1 MTQRSPFGNG
11 DGELKKS
18 SMPNGRSLPDHA
30 VIIVLANYNPG
41 RINFGN
47 TRQRF
52 GLYRPGMTVG
62 EYRAIMVRNF
72 RRGQADDAFKV

>member
-1 MTQRSPFGNG
+1 M
-11 DGELKKS
+11 L
-18 SMPNGRSLPDHA
+18 DHA
-30 VIIVLANYNPG
+30 VIIVLVNYNPG

-62 EYRAIMVRNF
+62 EYQAIMVRLF
-72 RRGQADDAFKV
+72 VEDKLMML